1 MNAPGRPVLRVGDRV
16 LFEDRSVTVVGYEG
30 TRVRLAGEGGAAQVV
45 LLAHLLASPGFEL
58 LDAAAPVSRVE
69 PAGLIDA
76 LPAQVLAQARQW
88 QAHVVEV
95 ETGLPPDAPA
105 SARPAP
111 PYDPALHT
119 LAERD
124 AAKAVELTAA
134 GTQTSAG
141 TVKRMRLRYR
151 AEGLWGWVD
160 QRLVRSSSPFGR
172 VDARVVAAV
181 ATAMQGETQRSTG
194 TRGRLRR
201 RVEQLLAAEH
211 GAGVVPVPPST
222 TFYRL
227 VAAMDAGRPPSVRRP
242 PAARRRIARI
252 GRSPERSR
260 SVRAR
265 SCRPTPRRWT

>member
-1 MNAPGRPVLRVGDRV
+1 M
-16 LFEDRSVTVVGYEG
+16 
-30 TRVRLAGEGGAAQVV
+30 
-45 LLAHLLASPGFEL
+45 
-58 LDAAAPVSRVE
+58 
-69 PAGLIDA
+69 
-76 LPAQVLAQARQW
+76 
-88 QAHVVEV
+88 VEV

-111 PYDPALHT
+111 PYDAALHT

-151 AEGLWGWVD
+151 AEGLWGLVD

-181 ATAMQGETQRSTG
+181 VTAMQGETQRSTG

-201 RVEQLLAAEH
+201 RVEQPLAAEH

-227 VAAMDAGRPPSVRRP
+227 VAAMDAGRHTFGEATFHRTQANRPDRPFTRTFAVRP
-242 PAARRRIARI
+242 
-252 GRSPERSR
+252 GET
-260 SVRAR
+260 
-265 SCRPTPRRWT
+265 CRPTPRRWT